1 MNFSLNNH
9 FLLMVSKVILVDV
22 VLLALTWPKFSF
34 PGSNTIYSFQSAF
47 RWEICDVA
55 QVHDPWKWSNLDP
68 YQNQLLAWQESTS
81 VCAYLLLCFFFFFFG
96 LHSLHTPICI
106 NMKGCYNKVPQTG
119 SLKHKKFISSQFWRL
134 NIRGQD
140 VGRFDFS

>member
-55 QVHDPWKWSNLDP
+55 QVHDPWKWSNPDP
-68 YQNQLLAWQESTS
+68 YQNQLIAWQESTS
-81 VCAYLLLCFFFFFFG
+81 VCVYLLLCFFFFF
-96 LHSLHTPICI
+96 LAYTLYIHPSVLIW
-106 NMKGCYNKVPQTG
+106 KVAITKYPRLG
-119 SLKHKKFISSQFWRL
+119 VL
-134 NIRGQD
+134 NIRNLFPHSSGD
-140 VGRFDFS
+140 